1 MSLYQCS
8 LRVVCPL
15 EISGLYLKKNR
26 VYSICLGWQ
35 FLLTHPSHL
44 LCWQCRRFPL
54 TAVIGDQAKRGMW
67 FGGLPWTLNELV
79 SAETI
84 AVDRSVG
91 EDGYHKLTLQGRA
104 FARRP
109 GTRRAR
115 ARLHS
120 DGKLGVVDRGGRA
133 RDEHGHGSTRIT
145 RTSPHQRSSFTWP
158 PSKSS
163 RTRFE
168 AFNLVRA
175 Q

>member
-1 MSLYQCS
+1 
-8 LRVVCPL
+8 
-15 EISGLYLKKNR
+15 
-26 VYSICLGWQ
+26 
-35 FLLTHPSHL
+35 
-44 LCWQCRRFPL
+44 
-54 TAVIGDQAKRGMW
+54 MW

-120 DGKLGVVDRGGRA
+120 NHKDKSASTIVVHMA
-133 RDEHGHGSTRIT
+133 PKQVIEDE
-145 RTSPHQRSSFTWP
+145 
-158 PSKSS
+158 
-163 RTRFE
+163 
-168 AFNLVRA
+168 V
-175 Q
+175 